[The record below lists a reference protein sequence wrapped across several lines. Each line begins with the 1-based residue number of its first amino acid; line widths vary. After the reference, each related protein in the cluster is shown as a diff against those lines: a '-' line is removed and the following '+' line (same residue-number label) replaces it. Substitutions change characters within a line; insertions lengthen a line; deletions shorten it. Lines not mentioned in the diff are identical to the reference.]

1 MRLFASIAVGI
12 IFEAVNRM
20 KDRLNLDMASL
31 IEDGYNFKD
40 GFEAQIWAIM
50 TSSDFGDQLLNE
62 AMSVIYTDLTKQEL
76 DEVIPKVHE
85 RLVREYGN

>member
-31 IEDGYNFKD
+31 IEDGYNFKHVEVSYTD
-40 GFEAQIWAIM
+40 EHERYPIFESDKLSDLGEAQ
-50 TSSDFGDQLLNE
+50 
-62 AMSVIYTDLTKQEL
+62 
-76 DEVIPKVHE
+76 
-85 RLVREYGN
+85 REYLEAVRKAREG